1 MTYLKDIKV
10 CVDCA
15 FYGNPHGQRDRCI
28 HPSVTMISLVTGK
41 EDYPYA
47 FAQRS
52 SGLEKNCGE
61 QARFFSP
68 NEEAIQRRKEFEEAC
83 RDSPF

>member
-1 MTYLKDIKV
+1 MTYLKDIKL

-15 FYGNPHGQRDRCI
+15 FYGNPHGQRDRCV
-28 HPSVTMISLVTGK
+28 HPSVTTISLVTGK

-52 SGLEKNCGE
+52 SGLEQNCGQ
-61 QARFFSP
+61 QAKLFVL
-68 NEEAIQRRKEFEEAC
+68 NEEAALRRAEHEEAM
-83 RDSPF
+83 RDAPF